1 MVQETDTLLYQAGWI
16 TANQLFERMFSPLA
30 LEWVFRDRFK
40 GSLAKGIDR
49 INGFQFCARSAMEF
63 EIVSGKC
70 LDGSFRFAPYLEQL
84 KLKGRG
90 KEPRIISIPTIR
102 DRVVLHQLQ
111 KYLALVFPDQVPRNV
126 ASSYVRQVALDVGAM
141 HCPRA
146 WVCSTDIRKFYD
158 SIDQDRIVMLV
169 SRKIKNQPILGLI
182 GHALRTPTVPKNTP
196 RKQRSLFRQDTGVPQ
211 GLAISNI
218 LAAIYMADVDQ
229 AMRAIPGLHY
239 YRYVDD
245 VLMYGDE
252 KLVSSSF
259 TSLKGRLSR
268 RGLKLH
274 SLNSEKTKFG
284 PLDQEFAYLGYIFK
298 LPEIT
303 VRRVTVERFL
313 QSIAA
318 KISDYKHNKSRRL
331 EKFKY
336 LTESR
341 LVDIFYLELNEKI
354 TGAISQNKRYGWV
367 AYFNQITNEK
377 LLHEM
382 DGAIRRMVSRVP
394 ELAVHGVNR
403 LKKLA
408 RAYFSMKYDPRGGYI
423 RDYDVVKT
431 TAEKLSFLESRG
443 RIDPAVALTEVQ
455 ILERYDHYIRLVLA
469 RMHEDEGEI
478 Y

>member
-1 MVQETDTLLYQAGWI
+1 MYQGNDALLYQAGWI
-16 TANQLFERMFSPLA
+16 SADQLFERMFSPLA
-30 LEWVFRDRFK
+30 LEWAYRDRFK

-49 INGFQFCARSAMEF
+49 INGFQFSDRSALEL
-63 EIVSGKC
+63 EVVSAKC

-90 KEPRIISIPTIR
+90 KEPRIISIPIVR

-111 KYLALVFPDQVPRNV
+111 RYLALIFPDQVPRNV
-126 ASSYVRQVALDVGAM
+126 ASSYVRQVAIDVSSM
-141 HCPRA
+141 HAGRA
-146 WVCSTDIRKFYD
+146 WVCSTDIQKFYD
-158 SIDQDRIVMLV
+158 SIIQDRVVMLV
-169 SRKIKNQPILGLI
+169 GREIKNQPVLDLI

-196 RKQRSLFRQDTGVPQ
+196 RKQHAAYKQKVGVPQ

-229 AMRAIPGLHY
+229 AMCAIPGLHY

-252 KLVSSSF
+252 ELVSSSF
-259 TSLKGRLSR
+259 ISLKNRLSR

-274 SLNSEKTKFG
+274 GLSSDKTKFG
-284 PLDQEFAYLGYIFK
+284 PLDEEFSYLGYVFK
-298 LPEIT
+298 LPEIS

-313 QSIAA
+313 QSVAA
-318 KISDYKHNKSRRL
+318 KVSDYKHNKIKRL

-336 LTESR
+336 LTEAR
-341 LVDIFYLELNEKI
+341 LVEIFYLELNEKI

-382 DGAIRRMVSRVP
+382 DGAVRRMVSRVP
-394 ELAVHGVNR
+394 DLLAHGTGR

-443 RIDPAVALTEVQ
+443 RVDPAVALTEMQ
-455 ILERYDHYIRLVLA
+455 IVERYDHYIRLVLA

>member
-1 MVQETDTLLYQAGWI
+1 MAQGHDANLYQVGLI
-16 TANQLFERMFSPLA
+16 TEYELFQRMFSPLA
-30 LEWVFRDRFK
+30 LEWVFRDRFTT
-40 GSLAKGIDR
+40 SLAKGIDR
-49 INGFQFCARSAMEF
+49 INGFQYSGRSAF
-63 EIVSGKC
+63 ELEVVSAKC
-70 LDGSFRFAPYLEQL
+70 LDGSFRFAPFLEQL

-90 KEPRIISIPTIR
+90 KEPRVISIPIVR

-111 KYLALVFPDQVPRNV
+111 KYLALIFPDQVPRNV
-126 ASSYVRQVALDVGAM
+126 ASSYVRQVALDVSSM
-141 HCPRA
+141 DSSSS
-146 WVCSTDIRKFYD
+146 WVCSTDIQKFYD
-158 SIDQDRIVMLV
+158 SINQERIVMLV
-169 SRKIKNQPILGLI
+169 GRKIKSQPVLDLI
-182 GHALRTPTVPKNTP
+182 AHALRTPTVPKNTP
-196 RKQRSLFRQDTGVPQ
+196 RKKHVAYKQEVGVPQ
-211 GLAISNI
+211 GLAVSNI

-229 AMRAIPGLHY
+229 AMRGIPGLHY

-252 KLVSSSF
+252 KLVHSSF
-259 TSLKGRLSR
+259 ISLKRRLAR
-268 RGLKLH
+268 RGLQLH
-274 SLNSEKTKFG
+274 GLSSEKTKFG
-284 PLDQEFAYLGYIFK
+284 PLDQEFSYLGYVFE

-303 VRRVTVERFL
+303 VRRITVERFL
-313 QSIAA
+313 QSVAA
-318 KISDYKHNKSRRL
+318 KISDFKHNKTKRL

-336 LTESR
+336 LTEAR

-367 AYFNQITNEK
+367 AYFNQITDEK

-382 DGAIRRMVSRVP
+382 DGAVRRMVSRVP
-394 ELAVHGVNR
+394 DLVALGTGR

-408 RAYFSMKYDPRGGYI
+408 RAYFSMKYDPRGGYV

-443 RIDPAVALTEVQ
+443 RVDPAVSLTELQ
-455 ILERYDHYIRLVLA
+455 IVERYDHYVRLVLT